1 MKFFGRFG
9 KLVLTILGGLGVVLM
24 GLVLL
29 AASFL
34 ADLATKIPPTARPSL
49 NPARMGLVCEEV
61 ELRSEDGFRL
71 AAWWM
76 PSGKPGKAPV
86 VILHGLGASKAHMI
100 DYILFAQ
107 KQGHPTLAIDFR
119 GHGGSDPSLTSI
131 GFYESRDVTAAMQ
144 FVRERGTGDPVL
156 WGTSMGAVSALLAA
170 ARDGAAAGLI
180 ADAPFDTYRQTVLH
194 HARLF
199 YGISEFPLITLAM
212 PMIERRVGFRVDEV
226 DCLRAAEQI
235 QVPLLVLAGEKDMR
249 MPPAMVKTI
258 YERAAGPKEFWI
270 IPGEGHENRNFG
282 SQFQEKIADFLA
294 RGKKT

>member
-1 MKFFGRFG
+1 M
-9 KLVLTILGGLGVVLM
+9 VM

-170 ARDGAAAGLI
+170 ARDGEAAGLI

-235 QVPLLVLAGEKDMR
+235 QAPLLVLAGEKDMR